1 MSRVAE
7 HSQDFNLFEVLF
19 CFVFFLTGE
28 KRICIFFSLTKK
40 KKRSSVLFTK
50 EWADSFALCSQEKH
64 SEVNYMKAN
73 IAKNI

>member
-19 CFVFFLTGE
+19 FFFFFFWRGKKEYVFF
-28 KRICIFFSLTKK
+28 FPSPK

-50 EWADSFALCSQEKH
+50 EWADSFVLCSQEKH

>member
-19 CFVFFLTGE
+19 CFVFFFGGGKKNT
-28 KRICIFFSLTKK
+28 FFFFPRQK

-50 EWADSFALCSQEKH
+50 EWADSFVLCSQEKH